1 MMDEIF
7 EMKRREILGDVHP
20 AVRLGG
26 EFMKEIRNSKKPY
39 TVGWSLPN
47 GGNSGEIKTCCVR
60 DTATRLSMLGRVVH
74 LEQPDELPQT
84 CKEHSYE

>member
-7 EMKRREILGDVHP
+7 EIERREMTGDVHP
-20 AVRLGG
+20 STKQFRDHLQ
-26 EFMKEIRNSKKPY
+26 EIRNSKKPY

-74 LEQPDELPQT
+74 LEQPDDMPQT